1 MTVRQHYTR
10 FTTNELYV
18 GFSVKRHNFKICK
31 TKLPSF
37 KSGYTSVPYLTLTSL
52 INGQWSCPLINF
64 QKKKI
69 QPTRLLKRYEQ
80 NVLQSGPK
88 LTLLEKNQAQ
98 HLLHEQY
105 EPDERNYFIFC
116 TLRYAMLRMCISSS
130 VRPSQKFSGHR
141 IDILLG
147 QCM

>member
-1 MTVRQHYTR
+1 MTERQHYSR

-18 GFSVKRHNFKICK
+18 GFSVKRHNFKI
-31 TKLPSF
+31 KLTSLVL
-37 KSGYTSVPYLTLTSL
+37 SQVICTSVPYLTLTSL
-52 INGQWSCPLINF
+52 ISGQWTCPLINF
-64 QKKKI
+64 QKKNPAYPFI
-69 QPTRLLKRYEQ
+69 KRYEQ

-105 EPDERNYFIFC
+105 EPDERNNFIFC